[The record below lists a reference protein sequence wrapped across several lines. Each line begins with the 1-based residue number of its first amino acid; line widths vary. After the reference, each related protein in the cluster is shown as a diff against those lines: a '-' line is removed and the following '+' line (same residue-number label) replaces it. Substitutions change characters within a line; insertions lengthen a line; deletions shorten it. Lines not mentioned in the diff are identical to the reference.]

1 MKNTMENVD
10 VLDDSIDID
19 DYPIGL
25 PNGVPKPPMEYNL
38 GLMNRYMRENDKLF
52 DELTPEEKNMFKHKH
67 PHPL

>member
-1 MKNTMENVD
+1 MKNITEKFGD
-10 VLDDSIDID
+10 LDDNIDID

-38 GLMNRYMRENDKLF
+38 GLMNRYMRENDKSF
-52 DELTPEEKNMFKHKH
+52 DELTSEEKNMFKHKH